1 MNTPPWFR
9 ALSLIWTRKSAKK
22 ALKRTIYEW
31 NTQVLYG
38 YWPPLIFNRLHR
50 KSTQIKVE
58 TSAFFDMVDNGY
70 QRNFPYK
77 HGFVKAIFFSISI
90 FGTVVLFDCV
100 FYSIFSFI
108 CMFCRSLFVLLGVV
122 FSFFDLRIL
131 IITSLAS

>member
-1 MNTPPWFR
+1 
-9 ALSLIWTRKSAKK
+9 
-22 ALKRTIYEW
+22 
-31 NTQVLYG
+31 
-38 YWPPLIFNRLHR
+38 
-50 KSTQIKVE
+50 
-58 TSAFFDMVDNGY
+58 MVDNGY